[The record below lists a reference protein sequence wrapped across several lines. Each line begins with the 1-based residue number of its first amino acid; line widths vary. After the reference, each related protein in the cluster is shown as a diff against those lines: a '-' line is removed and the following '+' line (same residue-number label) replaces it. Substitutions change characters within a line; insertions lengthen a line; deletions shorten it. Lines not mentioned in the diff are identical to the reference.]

1 MHLERVKE
9 QIELRRRVQSRLES
23 LAGAL
28 DRQEP
33 VEIDQFIKTIEVI
46 AMFRKYYTEEQM
58 QEQGLDKGLFEYV
71 GKAMIRRSSPDL
83 RVRSNDSRCQK
94 RPMRPNRKLIC
105 LDERALIRRRIS
117 FASCDRMA

>member
-105 LDERALIRRRIS
+105 LDERA
-117 FASCDRMA
+117 